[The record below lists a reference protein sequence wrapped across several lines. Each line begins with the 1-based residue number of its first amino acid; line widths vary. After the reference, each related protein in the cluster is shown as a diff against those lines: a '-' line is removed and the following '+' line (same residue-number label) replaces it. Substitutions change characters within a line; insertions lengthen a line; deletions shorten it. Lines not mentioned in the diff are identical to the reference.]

1 MEEGEMKTLYKRKL
15 GIAGNAAIAGIATR
29 SSTKYHSNN
38 FNSQIKISK
47 K

>member
-15 GIAGNAAIAGIATR
+15 GIAGIAGIATPT
-29 SSTKYHSNN
+29 STKYHSNN